1 MEKGSNILGYAPLP
15 GLIAKFAIP
24 SIIGLLVNSAYNIT
38 DQVFIGQVVG
48 LEGNAATTIVFP
60 LMMITLAL
68 SQMCAI
74 GTAANFNINLGARQE
89 EEAKR
94 FVGAGIVLCA
104 VLATFLFLLVFLLRS
119 PIIRAFGASETV
131 YPLAMDYLGIIVFGL
146 PMLIFI
152 NFSGVMI
159 RADRS
164 PNYSMIS
171 LVSGAVI
178 NVGLDALFML
188 VFGWGI
194 KGAALATV
202 LGQLVSFLVC
212 VRYFFSFKTFP
223 IEKKYFNLDPSY
235 VISIVKLGTANF
247 INHMVMA
254 IVNITL
260 NNTLK
265 HYGALSVYGSD
276 IPVAVAGIVSKVNA
290 ILIAFLVGTAQGCQ
304 PIFSFN
310 MGAKNYKRVK
320 KTYIIA
326 VSAGLVFGIITFA
339 IFQLFPRQITS
350 MFGSGNELYY
360 SFSSQYLRI
369 YMMMVCVLGLQPI
382 SINYFTSIGN
392 TRQGIILSLSRQ
404 GFFLLPLI
412 LILPAIFGINGVL
425 AAGPLADLAAAV
437 LTVFLVRSS
446 FKKLSAMEEGAS
458 FDIDRDK
465 EKG

>member
-1 MEKGSNILGYAPLP
+1 MEKKSNILGSAPLP

-38 DQVFIGQVVG
+38 DQIFIGQVVG

-74 GTAANFNINLGARQE
+74 GTAANFNINLGAGRE
-89 EEAKR
+89 EEAKKYVGTGISLSAVMALLF
-94 FVGAGIVLCA
+94 FV
-104 VLATFLFLLVFLLRS
+104 FVFIFKS
-119 PIIRAFGASETV
+119 PIIQGFGASDTV
-131 YPLAMDYLGIIVFGL
+131 YPLAMDYLGITVFGM
-146 PMLIFI
+146 PMVVFI

-194 KGAALATV
+194 RGAALATV
-202 LGQLVSFLVC
+202 LGQLVSFIVC

-223 IEKKYFNLDPSY
+223 IEREYFGLNPSY
-235 VISIVKLGTANF
+235 VSSVMKLGTANF

-254 IVNITL
+254 IVNIAL

-276 IPVAVAGIVSKVNA
+276 IPLAVSGIVSKVNA

-310 MGAKNYKRVK
+310 MGAKNYARVK

-326 VSAGLVFGIITFA
+326 VSAGLVFGFVTFA
-339 IFQLFPRQITS
+339 VFQLFPRQITS

-360 SFSSQYLRI
+360 EFATQYLRI

-392 TRQGIILSLSRQ
+392 TRQGVILSLSRQ

-412 LILPAIFGINGVL
+412 IILPALFGLNGIL
-425 AAGPLADLAAAV
+425 AAGPVADLAAAV
-437 LTVFLVRSS
+437 LTIILVRSS
-446 FKKLSAMEEGAS
+446 FKKLSAMEGIS
-458 FDIDRDK
+458 
-465 EKG
+465 